1 MDQLLYITETA
12 RTGSLTKA
20 SESCNVTLSA
30 VSQAIT
36 SLENELG
43 FPLFK
48 RSRAGAIPTKDGK
61 RILSKAYK
69 VLEAFDEL
77 KKEAQDQPE
86 QLTGII
92 RLATIPLPTLIYTDA
107 IIDFTKKFPG
117 VTLELCEMSTND
129 IIHEMKEKR
138 LDVGLIIFEEELRNQ
153 HKSLLFGKLIQQE
166 MVVGVSKRSPL
177 ALQDSIT
184 PKEILA
190 HQVVLYKDELLLKFY
205 EDLQRNYGEGHLL
218 FSTNQ
223 TAVISKLVRE
233 NVAITIGFDL
243 SFGKHAHMSSS
254 DIVILPLAMPALT
267 SSYVGWV
274 QPNRRNI
281 PKQVSIFLN
290 QLANQYRFHDFH
302 ES

>member
-1 MDQLLYITETA
+1 MNFDQLLYITETA

-48 RSRAGAIPTKDGK
+48 RSRAGAIPTEDGK

-86 QLTGII
+86 QLTGVI

-107 IIDFTKKFPG
+107 IIDFNKKFPG
-117 VTLELCEMSTND
+117 VTLELCEMGTNEIIQEIKANHLD
-129 IIHEMKEKR
+129 I
-138 LDVGLIIFEEELRNQ
+138 GLIIFEEELTKQ
-153 HKSLLFGKLIQQE
+153 HNSLLFGKLIQQQL
-166 MVVGVSKRSPL
+166 VVGVSRQSPF
-177 ALQDSIT
+177 ALQKSIT
-184 PKEILA
+184 PEEILK
-190 HQVVLYKDELLLKFY
+190 HQVVLYKDDLMLKFY
-205 EDLQRNYGEGHLL
+205 EDLQQTYGEGNLL

-223 TAVISKLVRE
+223 TSVIQKMVRE
-233 NVAITIGFDL
+233 DVAITIGFDL
-243 SFGKHAHMSSS
+243 SFTKHADLSSS
-254 DIVILPLAMPALT
+254 DIVTLPLAIPNLA

-290 QLANQYRFHDFH
+290 RLANQY
-302 ES
+302 SSV